1 MASSLCCTSEQAR
14 RCLPLLDS
22 FEEEGIDDTDEG
34 DEEACAYGFSSVN
47 LFQRD
52 SAGHCRPERPEGD
65 CEMNKTSN

>member
-1 MASSLCCTSEQAR
+1 MAPLLCCISGQAR

-47 LFQRD
+47 FFQRD
-52 SAGHCRPERPEGD
+52 PASHRQPERPEGD